1 MEAREHAG
9 PVNAA
14 GHAHPA
20 VEEEA
25 VDTAGGGESGG
36 EVDLFGTDG
45 PVVVVDPPDE
55 LGRHSN
61 RRINPTAAGYE
72 LLVAAGQAHLAERG
86 LRLPPD
92 ADNEDDAGEDDGSVS
107 SGWGRP

>member
-36 EVDLFGTDG
+36 EK
-45 PVVVVDPPDE
+45 DE
-55 LGRHSN
+55 
-61 RRINPTAAGYE
+61 
-72 LLVAAGQAHLAERG
+72 
-86 LRLPPD
+86 
-92 ADNEDDAGEDDGSVS
+92 GEEDGSVD
-107 SGWGRP
+107 SGWGRARPCFPDEPVFWNPEET